1 MQFDKNYLT
10 KEQYNNFKKVCKK
23 SLKEN
28 HLFKNTYTVLNLAS
42 YLLNNIHDFYFTK
55 ATVKLINKYIN
66 SEKENLKVIL

>member
-10 KEQYNNFKKVCKK
+10 YKQYEEFKKVCEK

-28 HLFKNTYTVLNLAS
+28 NLYKNKYTVLNLAS
-42 YLLNNIHDFYFTK
+42 YLLNNIHDFYFIK
-55 ATVKLINKYIN
+55 PTVELINKYIN

>member
-10 KEQYNNFKKVCKK
+10 YKQYEEFKKVCEK

-28 HLFKNTYTVLNLAS
+28 NLYKNKYTVLNLTS
-42 YLLNNIHDFYFTK
+42 YLLNNIHDFYFIK
-55 ATVKLINKYIN
+55 PTVELINKYIN

>member
-1 MQFDKNYLT
+1 MEFDKNYLT
-10 KEQYNNFKKVCKK
+10 KEQYNNFKKVCEK

-28 HLFKNTYTVLNLAS
+28 HLFENTYTVLNLTS

-55 ATVKLINKYIN
+55 PTVKLINKYIK